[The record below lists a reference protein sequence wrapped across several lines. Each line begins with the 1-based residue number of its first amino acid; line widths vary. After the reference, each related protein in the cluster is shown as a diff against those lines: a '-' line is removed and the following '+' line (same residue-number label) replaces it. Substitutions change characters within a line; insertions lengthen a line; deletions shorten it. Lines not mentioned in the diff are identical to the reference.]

1 MIILIILSIFVALM
15 FLTFI
20 GLVIYEIVDYK
31 RCPDCYIFEDKVILS
46 ATSTFISLFLL
57 IFVAVIVSG
66 SVIDDAD
73 YFLEKKHE
81 VLIQVK
87 ADKETFGERASIYY
101 QGKVNNYNESIEKL
115 KSRNNYWGHTKVV
128 SEEEINYYLIAQS
141 EIDAL

>member
-1 MIILIILSIFVALM
+1 MIIVIILSIFVALM

-20 GLVIYEIVDYK
+20 GLVIYEVVEYK
-31 RCPDCYIFEDKVILS
+31 RCPGCYIFEDRVILS
-46 ATSTFISLFLL
+46 AISSFTSLFLL
-57 IFVAVIVSG
+57 ILIAAIVSG

-73 YFLEKKHE
+73 YFLEKKHD

-87 ADKETFGERASIYY
+87 ADKETFGDNAYIYY

-115 KSRNNYWGHTKVV
+115 KSRNNYWCHTKVV
-128 SEEEINYYLIAQS
+128 SEEEINYYLITQS